1 MYEFSVHIH
10 DLDKRMAYIDKISDK
25 FYKDKAIQKLIPHI
39 SNFELRRKYIQQIL
53 FDWDRSHFMIQLAR
67 DFKDLQQ
74 RKKYIDSIPKEY
86 SRSEALAQYAKHIP
100 DFLRRK
106 AFIKTIPQEKI
117 RKKALEQ
124 IESKIDHFSKLKL
137 QLYEPKGFCELDL
150 NENKCIK
157 TDLKPLND
165 TGSCI
170 YNNKTG
176 KCKITKNGKETIKFY
191 EKYPEYKIKKKYE
204 RDYWIPPMSPNESA
218 AKYPEKFIKI
228 GKDGNKWI
236 VIGASDEI
244 KRWVKYIGSQQ
255 VSQPI
260 QKQDL
265 SKLTVSKLKQRLDK
279 AGIQYKKS
287 AKKSDLLALLRQKLA
302 QSG

>member
-1 MYEFSVHIH
+1 MYEFSKHIN
-10 DLDKRMAYIDKISDK
+10 DLDKRMAYVDKISDK
-25 FYKDKAIQKLIPHI
+25 FYRDEAIKKLISYI
-39 SNFELRRKYIQQIL
+39 FNFELRRKYIQRIE
-53 FDWDRSHFMIQLAR
+53 DEWERSHKMVQLAR
-67 DFKDLQQ
+67 DFKDLSQ
-74 RKKYIDSIPKEY
+74 RKKYIDNIPKEY
-86 SRSEALAQYAKHIP
+86 SRSSALAQYAKHIP
-100 DFLRRK
+100 DFLQRK

-124 IESKIDHFSKLKL
+124 IESTIDKFSKLKL
-137 QLYEPKGFCELDL
+137 QLSEPKGFCELDL

-165 TGSCI
+165 TRYCI
-170 YNNKTG
+170 YNNKTN
-176 KCKITKNGKETIKFY
+176 KCKITKHGKEGIKFY
-191 EKYPEYKIKKKYE
+191 EKYPKYKIDKKHE

-236 VIGASDEI
+236 VIGASNEI
-244 KRWVKYIGSQQ
+244 KHWVKYIGPQQ
-255 VSQPI
+255 ASQPF

-279 AGIQYKKS
+279 IGIQYKKS
-287 AKKSDLLALLRQKLA
+287 AKKSDLLALLQQKLTK
-302 QSG
+302 S